1 MNTFFINEVLP
12 RIILCIIM
20 IVACAIAII
29 NLYEREPG
37 EPMLLFLL
45 RNGLAGV
52 IFGTICGNI
61 LGYYFN
67 HG

>member
-1 MNTFFINEVLP
+1 MNTFFIHEVLP
-12 RIILCIIM
+12 RVILCVIM
-20 IVACAIAII
+20 ITACAVVII
-29 NLYEREPG
+29 NISEREPG

-52 IFGTICGNI
+52 IFGTIFGNI
-61 LGYYFN
+61 LGYYFA